1 MRRSADGEALRMG
14 TVRLPFIC
22 VCNMM
27 PKCAGWIMLSKRFH
41 GSACGAG
48 GGLPFSGV
56 LPAGAAAGA
65 PPPSPKA
72 SEKEQ

>member
-1 MRRSADGEALRMG
+1 M
-14 TVRLPFIC
+14 PFIY

-41 GSACGAG
+41 GSTCGAG

-65 PPPSPKA
+65 PPPLSQSLRERTVEA
-72 SEKEQ
+72 SELLL